1 MDAVATQLQVVQL
14 LAIRSLVAHLLA
26 IDFVEFAGH
35 EVGHQLEQQSK
46 DGFVPKLR
54 LLLEKGYK
62 LLRNAYVD
70 LIFTIIILAYIH
82 SIIHH
87 IIYIYSR
94 FAKLFIFGANI
105 YLYSNIYKIIKIP
118 FTRRRPLKIYNQISK

>member
-1 MDAVATQLQVVQL
+1 MDAVATQLQVAQL
-14 LAIRSLVAHLLA
+14 LAILSLVAHLLA

-35 EVGHQLEQQSK
+35 EVGYQLEQQSK

-70 LIFTIIILAYIH
+70 LIFTIIILAYIQ

-94 FAKLFIFGANI
+94 LA
-105 YLYSNIYKIIKIP
+105 
-118 FTRRRPLKIYNQISK
+118 